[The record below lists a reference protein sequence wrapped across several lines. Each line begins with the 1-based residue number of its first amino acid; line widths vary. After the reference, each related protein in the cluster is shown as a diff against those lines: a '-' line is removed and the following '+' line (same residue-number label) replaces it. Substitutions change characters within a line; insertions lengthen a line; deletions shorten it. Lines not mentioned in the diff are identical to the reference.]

1 MAFIR
6 VFDKRYTDM
15 LESKVSGMNTWKPI
29 VSDDYQ
35 TGETWLTMRSTE
47 VPATYGCIFGKSH
60 KIEGLDKAT
69 LDFRV
74 NRGSSTLIGTGPPDR
89 TFWLFYK
96 ELDTAYHGAEIPRF
110 GNEDLAKVVNE
121 HSNEMIL
128 PGVPLSKLYES
139 RIEAFYSPTRE
150 FVYSKWHLDRMLIIG
165 DAAHQV

>member
-1 MAFIR
+1 
-6 VFDKRYTDM
+6 M
-15 LESKVSGMNTWKPI
+15 LESEVSGMNTWKPI
-29 VSDDYQ
+29 VSDYYQ

-110 GNEDLAKVVNE
+110 GNEDLAKVMNE

-128 PGVPLSKLYES
+128 PSVPLSKLYES